1 MRLLK
6 PRNRVLDSVDA
17 LQCLLRYLLF
27 NLSRLVNS
35 DAQSNI
41 KKLTRYFCLFYK
53 SPDDK
58 GRTLLAQFCCFG

>member
-6 PRNRVLDSVDA
+6 PRNRVLDSVNA

-53 SPDDK
+53 SHYDK
-58 GRTLLAQFCCFG
+58 GRTLFA